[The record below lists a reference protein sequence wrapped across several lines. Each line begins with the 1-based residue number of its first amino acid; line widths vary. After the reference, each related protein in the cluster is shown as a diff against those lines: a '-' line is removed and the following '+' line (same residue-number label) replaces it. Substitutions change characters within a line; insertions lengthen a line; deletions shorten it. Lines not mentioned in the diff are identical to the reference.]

1 MSTADLLENFEA
13 KPRFEIGVEVR
24 VLGPRHCGENE
35 GFQVFELHVPFLFR
49 IVVKMTIN

>member
-1 MSTADLLENFEA
+1 MLPANLLENFET
-13 KPRFEIGVEVR
+13 KTRFEIGIEVR